1 MAKQMIKTLSM
12 LMLLAVVALATAAA
26 VSAQS
31 ARRVVATVPF
41 SFTVGDKQ
49 MPAGTY
55 SVQPTSTGSG
65 IMRIAGT
72 ENSKSIVRL
81 TNSAHR
87 RDTGKGKLVF
97 HRYQDQYFL
106 AEIWTAGE
114 SEGRQLLKSNR
125 EKAMQREQLASN
137 PSKQA
142 YQVIEVMVVGQ

>member
-12 LMLLAVVALATAAA
+12 LMLLAVVSLATAA

-31 ARRVVATVPF
+31 IRRVTANVPF
-41 SFTVGDKQ
+41 SFTVGDKD

-55 SVQPTSTGSG
+55 SVQATSIGSG
-65 IMRIAGT
+65 ILRIAT
-72 ENSKSIVRL
+72 NSKSVVRL
-81 TNSAHR
+81 TSSLHR
-87 RDTGKGKLVF
+87 NDSVKGKLVF

-106 AEIWTAGE
+106 SEIWSPGE
-114 SEGRQLLKSNR
+114 SEGRQLMKSSR